1 MDSKPKYRMGRG
13 EKVFLWGVGILAGL
27 VVAVAL
33 PALLHQRERTQ
44 AKAAQEEAARQAQP
58 PMPSLAQSSP
68 APVPVQTDPS
78 PNGEVHPQHL
88 GGTDM
93 NDHCEGIPQGMIP
106 LVPITSLVEILPRPE
121 LVYPAEAQAKKIQG
135 KIQVEVTISTA
146 GIPVTA
152 VSQNGP
158 IVLRIAA
165 ENWQLKRRFK
175 PPVFEGLVQ
184 PVKVVNNV
192 TFAIQ

>member
-1 MDSKPKYRMGRG
+1 
-13 EKVFLWGVGILAGL
+13 
-27 VVAVAL
+27 
-33 PALLHQRERTQ
+33 
-44 AKAAQEEAARQAQP
+44 
-58 PMPSLAQSSP
+58 
-68 APVPVQTDPS
+68 
-78 PNGEVHPQHL
+78 
-88 GGTDM
+88 M